1 MTVGTARNGR
11 PPQDSANA
19 RAFWRAAG
27 LILLF
32 NGLLVGVV
40 LFKPISDATLALVV
54 NAAQFVGPL
63 LVVPL
68 CFGGL
73 LRRMWGRGT
82 SQAPVESAV
91 TRGRRWAPVLL
102 GVGILSWVLGQAIFT
117 YYEWVLGQPPPLP
130 SIADVGYLS
139 VYPFLLLGILLLPAR
154 PIPVA
159 SRTRIALDGLMI
171 MTAAVTFS
179 WYFILGPVMQQGSET
194 ILAKAVSSA
203 YPLADI
209 VLIACLIILA
219 SRPEEHNLLPAVSLL
234 AIGLTLIVV
243 ADSNFAYWSLHDT
256 YATGTLP
263 DVGWSLGYMLVGL
276 GAFAARLAPSQEAR
290 AAGEPGDTPSSAST
304 LSEQRGVW
312 TSLLPYVLVPAVGV
326 LIVYAWR
333 HSGGASSL
341 DSGVYIGGALLIG
354 LMLFRQVLAILENA
368 RLYNRLQR
376 THRQVEHKN
385 DQLVRSEGE
394 LRQQKEYFEA
404 LVLNSPVAI
413 AIMDLDEKVVSWNPA
428 AERLFG
434 YSQDEAVGRSIDELV
449 AGTQK
454 MHAEV
459 LKYTRQLSSN
469 NRVDTVTRR
478 SRKDGTLVDVELLA
492 VPVSVGEDQVGTY
505 AMYHD
510 ISELK
515 RAEEE
520 VRQLNKDLER
530 RVAERTEQLKSAMAK
545 QQEEAQQRERIE
557 QELRVARLIQHTL
570 LPKSLPELEGHQM
583 AVYYQPAREV
593 GGDFYDFLRLPDGRL
608 GLIVGDVSGKGVPA
622 AIVMAITRTM
632 LRAAYHLG
640 SPGEILK
647 QVNDNLFPD
656 IPPNMFV
663 TCLAALLDSRTGR
676 LQYANAGHDLPYVRH
691 SAGVSELRATGM
703 PLGLMPDM
711 SYEEKEITLQP
722 GESILLYSD
731 GLVEAHSPQREMFG
745 FPRMQRYVGA
755 YPEGAALIDS
765 LLAELEQ
772 FTGEEW
778 EQEDDITLLT
788 LQRLRS

>member
-1 MTVGTARNGR
+1 MKASTSENRR
-11 PPQDSANA
+11 PPQDGVEM
-19 RAFWRAAG
+19 RPLWRAAG
-27 LILLF
+27 FVLLF
-32 NGLLVGVV
+32 NGLLVAIV
-40 LFKPISDATLALVV
+40 LFELGSDATLALVV
-54 NAAQFVGPL
+54 NTAQFVGPL
-63 LVVPL
+63 LVLPL

-73 LRRMWGRGT
+73 LRWMWGRGT
-82 SQAPVESAV
+82 SQAPVGSAL
-91 TRGRRWAPVLL
+91 TKGQRWAPVLL

-171 MTAAVTFS
+171 MTGAVTFS
-179 WYFILGPVMQQGSET
+179 WYFILGPVMRQGTET

-219 SRPEEHNLLPAVSLL
+219 SRPEEHTLLPAVSLL
-234 AIGLTLIVV
+234 ALGLTLIVV
-243 ADSNFAYWSLHDT
+243 ADSNFAYWSLHDA
-256 YATGTLP
+256 YATGTIP

-276 GAFAARLAPSQEAR
+276 GAFAARLAPSQEAT

-354 LMLFRQVLAILENA
+354 LMLMRQVLSILENA

-434 YSQDEAVGRSIDELV
+434 YSQDEAVGRSIDDLL

-459 LKYTRQLSSN
+459 LKYTRQVSGN
-469 NRVDTVTRR
+469 RRVDTVTRR

-545 QQEEAQQRERIE
+545 QQEVAQQRERIE

-570 LPKSLPELEGHQM
+570 LPKSLPQLEGHQM

-755 YPEGAALIDS
+755 HPEGAALIDS
-765 LLAELEQ
+765 LLAELEH

>member
-1 MTVGTARNGR
+1 MTAGTARNGR
-11 PPQDSANA
+11 PPQDSAKA

-32 NGLLVGVV
+32 NGLLVALV
-40 LFKPISDATLALVV
+40 LFKPLSDATLALVV
-54 NAAQFVGPL
+54 NTAEFIGPL
-63 LVVPL
+63 LVVTL

-73 LRRMWGRGT
+73 LGRMWGPGA
-82 SQAPVESAV
+82 SQAPVGTALA
-91 TRGRRWAPVLL
+91 RGRRWAPVLL
-102 GVGILSWVLGQAIFT
+102 GLGILSWVLGQAIFT
-117 YYEWVLGQPPPLP
+117 YYEWVLDQPPPLP

-194 ILAKAVSSA
+194 TLSKAVSSA

-219 SRPEEHNLLPAVSLL
+219 SRPEEHTLLPAVSLL
-234 AIGLTLIVV
+234 ALGLTLIVV
-243 ADSNFAYWSLHDT
+243 ADSNFAYWSLHDA

-263 DVGWSLGYMLVGL
+263 DVGWSLGYMLVAL
-276 GAFAARLAPSQEAR
+276 GAFAARLATSEEAT
-290 AAGEPGDTPSSAST
+290 APGEPGDEPRAASP
-304 LSEQRGVW
+304 LAEQRVW
-312 TSLLPYVLVPAVGV
+312 TSLLPYLLVPAVGV

-333 HSGGASSL
+333 TSGGSSSL
-341 DSGVYIGGALLIG
+341 DTGVYIGGALLIG
-354 LMLFRQVLAILENA
+354 LMLLRQVLAIVENA

-385 DQLVRSEGE
+385 DQLVRSQSE
-394 LRQQKEYFEA
+394 LRRQKEYFEA

-434 YSQDEAVGRSIDELV
+434 YRQDEAVGRSIDDLV
-449 AGTQK
+449 SGTQK

-459 LKYTRQLSSN
+459 LEYTRQVSSN
-469 NRVDTVTRR
+469 SRVDTVTRR

-510 ISELK
+510 ITELK
-515 RAEEE
+515 QAEEE
-520 VRQLNKDLER
+520 VRQLNRDLEK

-545 QQEEAQQRERIE
+545 QQQEAQQRERIE

-570 LPKSLPELEGHQM
+570 LPKSAPELEGHQM

-622 AIVMAITRTM
+622 ALVMAITRTM

-711 SYEEKEITLQP
+711 SYEQKEITLQP

-745 FPRMQRYVGA
+745 FPRMQGLVGA
-755 YPEGAALIDS
+755 HPGGASLIDS

-772 FTGEEW
+772 FTGVDW

-788 LQRLRS
+788 LQRHRS